1 MKCWLSQD
9 AIMLFPVAKIK
20 IWPSYS
26 MHRSC
31 LLLWQGMT
39 TCLQL
44 LHLYYRYRYILDSD
58 TQAKL
63 QSMWCKKPI
72 GQSLEKFL
80 LPCNINW
87 HVAHF
92 QLHAFPTHITLT
104 LLIFF
109 RNVVKAFYNSSLLF
123 EVLTVF
129 GPLSEDVSIC
139 IGNYCSSLCVA
150 DKLYY
155 LVNFALPSVGK
166 LVPRVAEHIRSLL
179 KREFEG
185 WQPSIRNRDINS
197 IRRKSLR

>member
-20 IWPSYS
+20 MWPSYS
-26 MHRSC
+26 IHRSC

-44 LHLYYRYRYILDSD
+44 LHLYYRYRYILDCN

-63 QSMWCKKPI
+63 QSMWCKNPI

-80 LPCNINW
+80 
-87 HVAHF
+87 

-123 EVLTVF
+123 EVLTLF
-129 GPLSEDVSIC
+129 GPLSEDVSVY

-150 DKLYY
+150 DKLCY
-155 LVNFALPSVGK
+155 LVNFASPSVSN

-179 KREFEG
+179 KRDFKG
-185 WQPSIRNRDINS
+185 WQRQFATGT
-197 IRRKSLR
+197 